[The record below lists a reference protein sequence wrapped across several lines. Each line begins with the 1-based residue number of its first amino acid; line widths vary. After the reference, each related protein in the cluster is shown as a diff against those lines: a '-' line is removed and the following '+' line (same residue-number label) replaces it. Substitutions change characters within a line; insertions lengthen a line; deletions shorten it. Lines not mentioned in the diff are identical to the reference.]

1 MNRSGPPLSPEAS
14 SLLMF
19 ERELERQPA
28 VVRER
33 AMARARAA
41 LRADVG
47 APPVIVR
54 TAPRGTRWAIA
65 AGLLCFA
72 SAAMGAAA
80 YEIRA
85 HWAPVASA
93 PPALAPK
100 AALKTAPRGIARTG
114 AREPEPSATPD
125 AVTLPA
131 TETTS
136 PPQRVAPA
144 PRSVK
149 PSIGSDELRL
159 LRQARAAVAGQDFAG
174 ALLPL
179 GEHAR
184 RFKGS
189 RLAEE
194 REALR
199 ATALSGL
206 GRTDEAR
213 RAAAQFG
220 ARFPHSVLL
229 PAVNRIG
236 NVDR

>member
-14 SLLMF
+14 TLLMF

-28 VVRER
+28 AVRER

-41 LRADVG
+41 LRSDV
-47 APPVIVR
+47 ATAPVIGR

-65 AGLLCFA
+65 AGLLCVA

-85 HWAPVASA
+85 HWAPAALVQ
-93 PPALAPK
+93 PALAPK
-100 AALKTAPRGIARTG
+100 PAPKAIIRTVSRG
-114 AREPEPSATPD
+114 PEPSASPD
-125 AVTLPA
+125 TVTMPA
-131 TETTS
+131 SETMS
-136 PPQRVAPA
+136 PPQRVTPA

-149 PSIGSDELRL
+149 PSVGSDELRL
-159 LRQARAAVAGQDFAG
+159 LRQARAAVAGQDFAA

-179 GEHAR
+179 AEHAR

-194 REALR
+194 REALH
-199 ATALSGL
+199 ATALFGL

-229 PAVNRIG
+229 PAVSRIG
-236 NVDR
+236 NVER